1 MSRTV
6 ALLPAGSRITDYI
19 SLGVVARCF
28 PREKVDEVLR
38 QTDRTSVR
46 ERDLPAH
53 VVVYYVIALAL
64 YMRSSYREVLRCLL
78 EGVQWLLDPSAK
90 VKVAGKSG
98 ISQARSRLGAEPVK
112 QLYDAVV
119 VPIAEK
125 STKGAWYQQ
134 WRLVSLDGST
144 LDVADTAENEK
155 AFGRPGASRGSSAFP
170 KIRFVA
176 LLENGTHVLW
186 AAHMDSYGTD
196 ELTLSE
202 SVIPALRKGMLCL
215 ADRFF
220 PSYKLWQMAAKTG
233 ADLLWRVR
241 GNARLDVEQRL
252 PDGSYLSRI
261 YASTSDRR
269 NRRNGIVVRVIDYR
283 LEDVEDAEPLYR
295 LITTI
300 LDHILAPAQELAALY
315 HERWEI
321 GVSSQGHIVQSVRD
335 RPGSKGSDP
344 VAGEASWRESKTAE
358 PSDKHTRKE
367 CAQRTRLQRTVNA
380 DVASLHEFPVA
391 ETVDNARK
399 QQGLSETSP
408 MRQLSP
414 AGYQRRHGV
423 KDHVETGETL
433 GARRRNLVEEVS
445 VITVSGKCRHR
456 HQGGGSD
463 RSTVDGRAAK
473 RARREGSGPVSTPL
487 VKVRRG

>member
-1 MSRTV
+1 
-6 ALLPAGSRITDYI
+6 
-19 SLGVVARCF
+19 
-28 PREKVDEVLR
+28 
-38 QTDRTSVR
+38 
-46 ERDLPAH
+46 
-53 VVVYYVIALAL
+53 
-64 YMRSSYREVLRCLL
+64 
-78 EGVQWLLDPSAK
+78 
-90 VKVAGKSG
+90 
-98 ISQARSRLGAEPVK
+98 LGAEPVK

-119 VPIAEK
+119 APIAEK
-125 STKGAWYQQ
+125 STKGAWYRQ

-144 LDVADTAENEK
+144 LDVADAAENEK
-155 AFGRPGASRGSSAFP
+155 AFGRPGASRGSSACP

-176 LLENGTHVLW
+176 LLENGAHVLW
-186 AAHMDSYGTD
+186 AAHMDSYATD

-220 PSYKLWQMAAKTG
+220 PSYKLWQMTARTG

-241 GNARLDVEQRL
+241 GNARLDMEQGL

-283 LEDVEDAEPLYR
+283 LEDVEDAEPQYR

-300 LDHILAPAQELAALY
+300 LDHTLAPAEELAALY

-335 RPGSKGSDP
+335 RPRPIDSDL
-344 VAGEASWRESKTAE
+344 VAEEAPWRESKTAK
-358 PSDKHTRKE
+358 PSDNMLRKE
-367 CAQRTRLQRTVNA
+367 SAQHTGLQRAVNA
-380 DVASLHEFPVA
+380 DVALLHEFPVA
-391 ETVDNARK
+391 ETVDNVRK

-408 MRQLSP
+408 MRHLSP

-423 KDHVETGETL
+423 KDDVETGQAL
-433 GARRRNLVEEVS
+433 GAR
-445 VITVSGKCRHR
+445 
-456 HQGGGSD
+456 
-463 RSTVDGRAAK
+463 
-473 RARREGSGPVSTPL
+473 
-487 VKVRRG
+487 